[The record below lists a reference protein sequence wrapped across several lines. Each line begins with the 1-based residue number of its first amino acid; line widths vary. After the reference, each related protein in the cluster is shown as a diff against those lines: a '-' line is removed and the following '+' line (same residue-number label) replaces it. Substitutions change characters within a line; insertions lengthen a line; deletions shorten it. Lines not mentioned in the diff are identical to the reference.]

1 VADDEEP
8 TLEEALENLREA
20 TPRHLRATEKEPD
33 ARGRHARPAPPG
45 PLRSGK
51 QGALAITE
59 AAFVEA
65 RRGWLGFE

>member
-1 VADDEEP
+1 MADDEEP

-20 TPRHLRATEKEPD
+20 TPGAYGPRKEPD